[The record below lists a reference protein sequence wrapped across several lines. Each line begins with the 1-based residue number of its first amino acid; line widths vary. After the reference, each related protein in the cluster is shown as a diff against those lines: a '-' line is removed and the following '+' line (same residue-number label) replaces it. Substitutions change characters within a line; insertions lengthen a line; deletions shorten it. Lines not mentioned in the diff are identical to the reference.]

1 MIIKSR
7 KILYKDWIYT
17 WLIEKKD
24 YIKESTY
31 ANYSNNIFN
40 HIIPKL
46 GNYTLNEINHKVI
59 QDFLLELSKSGRK
72 DNTGGLSEKTIK
84 DITIIVNGSIKKG
97 INEGKIKHIELSFNY
112 PKDNKEKKIY
122 ILKKH
127 ENNKITNYVLDNKNK
142 KNIWFLIS
150 LYSGIRIGELCA
162 LQWKDIDFKNNK
174 LIISKTIQRVYIK
187 DKDKNVSKVII
198 TTPKTKNAN
207 REIPIN
213 KDFIE
218 LLKPLKT
225 DKENYILSNN
235 DKYIEPRTYRKYF
248 NKKLKELKIK
258 HFNFHSLRHTFATNC
273 ISLGCDYKTVSE
285 LLGHANV
292 NITLNLYVHPR
303 YSQKKKWIDLV
314 SKVFQEKV
322 NKWLFLFAIIFLES
336 VL

>member
-1 MIIKSR
+1 MLLKSK

-17 WLIEKKD
+17 WLLEKKD

-46 GNYTLNEINHKVI
+46 GNYYLNELNHKII
-59 QDFLLELSKSGRK
+59 QDFLLGLSKNGRK
-72 DNTGGLSEKTIK
+72 DNNGGLAEKTIK
-84 DITIIVNGSIKKG
+84 DITIIIKGSIKKG
-97 INEGKIKHIELSFNY
+97 INEDKIKHIELTFNY
-112 PKDNKEKKIY
+112 PKDNKENKLYVLTKR
-122 ILKKH
+122 
-127 ENNKITNYVLDNKNK
+127 EQNKITNYVLENINS
-142 KNIWFLIS
+142 KNIGLLIS

-162 LQWKDIDFKNNK
+162 LKWDNVDFKKNCLTIN
-174 LIISKTIQRVYIK
+174 KTIQRVYIK

-213 KDFIE
+213 KNFLEI
-218 LLKPLKT
+218 LKKVKS
-225 DKENYILSNN
+225 DKEHYILTGNE
-235 DKYIEPRTYRKYF
+235 KYIEPRTYRKYF
-248 NKKLKELKIK
+248 NKVLDELKIK

-273 ISLGCDYKTVSE
+273 ISLGVDYKTVSE

-303 YSQKKKWIDLV
+303 YSQKKKCIDLV
-314 SKVFQEKV
+314 CKVFQEK
-322 NKWLFLFAIIFLES
+322 
-336 VL
+336 

>member
-7 KILYKDWIYT
+7 KVLYKDWIYT

-46 GNYTLNEINHKVI
+46 GNYTLNEINHKII

-84 DITIIVNGSIKKG
+84 DITIIVKGSIKKG

-112 PKDNKEKKIY
+112 PKDNKEKSIY
-122 ILKKH
+122 ILTKY
-127 ENNKITNYVLDNKNK
+127 EQNKITNYVLDNRNT
-142 KNIWFLIS
+142 KNIGFLIS

-187 DKDKNVSKVII
+187 DKNKNVSKVII

-213 KDFIE
+213 KDFME

-303 YSQKKKWIDLV
+303 YSQKKKCIDLV
-314 SKVFQEKV
+314 RKVFQEKA
-322 NKWLFLFAIIFLES
+322 NK
-336 VL
+336 